1 MIAALACGALLT
13 GSLVYCVLA
22 VIGAWSWK
30 RRPRDTSADSEPV
43 TIMKPLRGAE
53 IGLADNLRSF
63 FRQHY
68 PHFEILLGVPAV
80 DDGAHAIARQVMA
93 EFPQIESRLIVTG
106 ETPRP
111 NGKVHALATLLPL
124 ARHSL
129 LVMSDS
135 DVRAPLDLLQTLQA
149 EMMNAGVVFCPY
161 RASGQS
167 LWTRLEALGMNT
179 EFTAGVF
186 TARLLGDLDF
196 ALGPTLAMRQEL
208 LDEIGGFPLLQNFL
222 AEDFVIGNRA
232 AQIKRTVK
240 LSRAVIEHRLG
251 AQTFSANLAH
261 RLRWARSTRRS
272 RPLGYFGLIF
282 TNPLPLALLFTAAAP
297 RWWIAIPLTLIFRAA
312 VAWATA
318 VWAMNDPLTRR
329 LWPLLPLQDMLS
341 FFGWLGGFF
350 GSTIHWRGRALKV
363 LRDGRFEMP

>member
-1 MIAALACGALLT
+1 
-13 GSLVYCVLA
+13 
-22 VIGAWSWK
+22 
-30 RRPRDTSADSEPV
+30 
-43 TIMKPLRGAE
+43 MKPLRGAE
-53 IGLADNLRSF
+53 VGLADNLRSF
-63 FRQHY
+63 FQQQY
-68 PHFEILLGVPAV
+68 PQFEILLAVPAEE
-80 DDGAHAIARQVMA
+80 DGAHAIAQKVMA
-93 EFPQIESRLIVTG
+93 EFPQIDSRLIVTG

-111 NGKVHALATLLPL
+111 NGKVHALATLLPF

-135 DVRAPLDLLQTLQA
+135 DVRAPLDLLQTLQT
-149 EMMNAGVVFCPY
+149 ETTNADVVFCSY
-161 RASGQS
+161 RASGHS
-167 LWTRLEALGMNT
+167 YWTGLEALGMNT

-196 ALGPTLAMRQEL
+196 ALGPTLAMRREL
-208 LDEIGGFPLLQNFL
+208 LDEMGGFPLLQNFL

-232 AQIKRTVK
+232 AQMGRTVK

-251 AQTFSANLAH
+251 AQPFRENMAH

-272 RPLGYFGLIF
+272 RPMGYFGLIF
-282 TNPLPLALLFTAAAP
+282 TNPLPLALIFIAAAP
-297 RWWIAIPLTLIFRAA
+297 HWWIALPLTLIFRAA

-318 VWAMNDPLTRR
+318 VWAMDDPLTRR